1 MWSRGVTTG
10 VSLRG
15 RGPIDALTVPS
26 GTTVEEHDVVTDGDV
41 LVGGQS
47 TVELGIRGRNIALGE
62 RVRVAADIEAEGDC
76 RIDTWGT
83 VDGTVLVGEDAYL
96 GERVTITGRLLV
108 SGDLDIGDDV
118 TIEEG
123 FEANGWI
130 VIRNPIPTIV
140 FYFIVLSQ
148 LLRAGET
155 DAADELAA
163 ALADGDD
170 VRDPLVVPRGAE
182 VSDDA
187 WRVSTP
193 ATVGDDCRL
202 HGNLRAESI
211 VVGERNDVFGSLRAR
226 ENVRVSDGT
235 TIHGDVTS
243 RSGTVTIEAGAHVR
257 GDVAAGDLIVHEG
270 AEVDGTLRARGEMKL
285 VQSIPEEAASSG
297 NESTAAAVDNGAD
310 ESGADRSG
318 VDESGAEKNGG
329 AEEDET
335 SEDGTDEPTPED
347 GGGQTG
353 GTEPAPTEPAGSPA
367 ESGSPTEPTYAS
379 EPAETTATAEPAES
393 GASTESGDDAD
404 EPDVTATAGARHTE
418 PASVIDDAAAALGA
432 NGPGD
437 SAAGDS
443 SKTDHTDADHADVNR
458 TDVNR
463 TDSND
468 TDTTDDGPLD
478 GEAQNADDDD
488 DTEEADE
495 VWDGWPDHSEADLTA
510 DAASDRLSDTSGSL
524 SSVIEEAE
532 ERSGRSESSEPGE
545 EAPESRDDADET

>member
-1 MWSRGVTTG
+1 MWSREVTTG

-47 TVELGIRGRNIALGE
+47 TVELGIRGRNVALGE

-96 GERVTITGRLLV
+96 GERVTITGQLLV

-226 ENVRVSDGT
+226 EDVRVSDGT

-257 GDVAAGDLIVHEG
+257 GDVAAGDLVVHEG
-270 AEVDGTLRARGEMKL
+270 ATVDGTLRARGEMRL
-285 VQSIPEEAASSG
+285 VQSIPDDPPSTDDGSTEAAADG
-297 NESTAAAVDNGAD
+297 EAD
-310 ESGADRSG
+310 ESG
-318 VDESGAEKNGG
+318 VDEDEPSEAGGPESANG
-329 AEEDET
+329 
-335 SEDGTDEPTPED
+335 EDGTDEPADASETAADE
-347 GGGQTG
+347 QT
-353 GTEPAPTEPAGSPA
+353 GSPA
-367 ESGSPTEPTYAS
+367 ESGSPTEPTYAVEPAATTTTT
-379 EPAETTATAEPAES
+379 EPAELGSDDNAAETAVS
-393 GASTESGDDAD
+393 
-404 EPDVTATAGARHTE
+404 GARHTE
-418 PASVIDDAAAALGA
+418 PASVIEDAAAALGA
-432 NGPGD
+432 DSPSD
-437 SAAGDS
+437 SAADDS
-443 SKTDHTDADHADVNR
+443 SDTDDTDHAD
-458 TDVNR
+458 
-463 TDSND
+463 D
-468 TDTTDDGPLD
+468 TDDDATTTTTDEGPIDGD
-478 GEAQNADDDD
+478 EQR
-488 DTEEADE
+488 ADE
-495 VWDGWPDHSEADLTA
+495 SEVEETDVWDGWPDHNEADLAA
-510 DAASDRLSDTSGSL
+510 DAASDQLSDTSGSL

-532 ERSGRSESSEPGE
+532 ERGDRSEEPDPGE
-545 EAPESRDDADET
+545 AAAESGDATDGT

>member
-1 MWSRGVTTG
+1 MWSREVTTG

-47 TVELGIRGRNIALGE
+47 TVELGIRGRNVALGE

-96 GERVTITGRLLV
+96 GERVTITGQLLV

-226 ENVRVSDGT
+226 EDVRVSDGT

-257 GDVAAGDLIVHEG
+257 GDVAAGDLVVHEG
-270 AEVDGTLRARGEMKL
+270 ATVDGTLRARGEMKL
-285 VQSIPEEAASSG
+285 VQSIPDDPPSTDDGSTEAAADG
-297 NESTAAAVDNGAD
+297 EAD
-310 ESGADRSG
+310 ESG
-318 VDESGAEKNGG
+318 VDEDEPSEAGGPESANG
-329 AEEDET
+329 
-335 SEDGTDEPTPED
+335 EDGTDEPADAAETAAD
-347 GGGQTG
+347 
-353 GTEPAPTEPAGSPA
+353 EPTGSPA
-367 ESGSPTEPTYAS
+367 ESGSPTEPTYAV
-379 EPAETTATAEPAES
+379 EPAATTPTAAPAES
-393 GASTESGDDAD
+393 GPSDDAD
-404 EPDVTATAGARHTE
+404 ETAASSARHTE

-432 NGPGD
+432 DGPGA
-437 SAAGDS
+437 SAAD
-443 SKTDHTDADHADVNR
+443 
-458 TDVNR
+458 
-463 TDSND
+463 DSND
-468 TDTTDDGPLD
+468 ADDPDDATTPTTDEEPIDG
-478 GEAQNADDDD
+478 DDQRVDESGA
-488 DTEEADE
+488 EETAG
-495 VWDGWPDHSEADLTA
+495 VWDGWPDHDEADLAA

-532 ERSGRSESSEPGE
+532 ERGDRSEEPDPGE
-545 EAPESRDDADET
+545 AAAESGDATDGT

>member
-1 MWSRGVTTG
+1 M
-10 VSLRG
+10 SLRG
-15 RGPIDALTVPS
+15 RGPIDALTIPS

-47 TVELGIRGRNIALGE
+47 TVELGIRGRNVALGE
-62 RVRVAADIEAEGDC
+62 RVRVDADIEAEGDC

-96 GERVTITGRLLV
+96 GERVTITGQLLV

-226 ENVRVSDGT
+226 EDVRVSDGT

-257 GDVAAGDLIVHEG
+257 GDVAAGDLVVHEG

-285 VQSIPEEAASSG
+285 VQSIPEEPPSVDDG
-297 NESTAAAVDNGAD
+297 STEAAADGEAD
-310 ESGADRSG
+310 ESG
-318 VDESGAEKNGG
+318 VDESGTDKAGVDEDAPGERSAN
-329 AEEDET
+329 EDET
-335 SEDGTDEPTPED
+335 GEDVAETATDEPT
-347 GGGQTG
+347 
-353 GTEPAPTEPAGSPA
+353 GSPA
-367 ESGSPTEPTYAS
+367 ESGSPTEPTYAV
-379 EPAETTATAEPAES
+379 EPAATTTTTEPAES
-393 GASTESGDDAD
+393 GSDDNAA
-404 EPDVTATAGARHTE
+404 ETAVSGARHTE
-418 PASVIDDAAAALGA
+418 PASVIEDAAAALGA
-432 NGPGD
+432 DSPSD
-437 SAAGDS
+437 SAADDS
-443 SKTDHTDADHADVNR
+443 SDTDDTDHAD
-458 TDVNR
+458 
-463 TDSND
+463 D
-468 TDTTDDGPLD
+468 TDDTDHADDTDDDATTTTTDEGPIDGD
-478 GEAQNADDDD
+478 EQR
-488 DTEEADE
+488 ADE
-495 VWDGWPDHSEADLTA
+495 SEVEETDGVWDGWPDHNEADLAA
-510 DAASDRLSDTSGSL
+510 DAASDQLSDTSGSL

-532 ERSGRSESSEPGE
+532 ERGDRSEEPDPGE
-545 EAPESRDDADET
+545 AAAESGDATDGT